1 MRWIR
6 QRSPRRPEP
15 PPLLGVQIFVT
26 DDLAYAVE
34 IDRLNEEVG
43 NVELVRLVL
52 HYFAEVLYRCGESH
66 GSRRPP
72 AIELR
77 LAMARACASAPRDSM
92 ELLSAAGLGGA
103 VTVDGARPPAEA
115 AHRIRATLYFV
126 SLSHRGMRAE
136 FPERLPARHTMC
148 SVFVLI
154 HEVLARLT
162 PSDSLLLWKSLA
174 HMQAMYAAGY
184 AYTDAENLSLVPN
197 EALGLG

>member
-6 QRSPRRPEP
+6 QRSPRSPEP
-15 PPLLGVQIFVT
+15 PPLLGVQIFVS

-34 IDRLNEEVG
+34 IDRLNEQIG

-52 HYFAEVLYRCGESH
+52 HYFAEVLYRCSASDG
-66 GSRRPP
+66 GRRPT

-77 LAMARACASAPRDSM
+77 LAMARACASTPRDAM
-92 ELLSAAGLGGA
+92 DLLGAAGLGGA
-103 VTVDGARPPAEA
+103 RTVDGARLATA

-126 SLSHRGMRAE
+126 SLSHRGMRVE
-136 FPERLPARHTMC
+136 FPERLPARHAMG
-148 SVFVLI
+148 SVFVLM

-162 PSDSLLLWKSLA
+162 QSDSILLWKSLT

-184 AYTDAENLSLVPN
+184 AYTDAGNLSLVPN
-197 EALGLG
+197 EALGMV

>member
-6 QRSPRRPEP
+6 PRSHPQPDP

-34 IDRLNEEVG
+34 INRLNEEVG
-43 NVELVRLVL
+43 DVELVRLVL
-52 HYFAEVLYRCGESH
+52 HYFAEVLYRCGR
-66 GSRRPP
+66 GPDGRRPT
-72 AIELR
+72 AVELR
-77 LAMARACASAPRDSM
+77 LAMARVCHGEPAAPMD
-92 ELLSAAGLGGA
+92 LLSVAGLSGVITVHSERP
-103 VTVDGARPPAEA
+103 VTA

-136 FPERLPARHTMC
+136 FPEQLPSRHTLG
-148 SVFVLI
+148 SVFVLMQ
-154 HEVLARLT
+154 EVLPRLT
-162 PSDSLLLWKSLA
+162 PADSVLLLKSLA

-184 AYTDAENLSLVPN
+184 SYTDAENVVRVPN